1 MREVEF
7 FLDPFCPWAWNASR
21 FVVEVAG
28 PAELQVTWRFISLAV
43 LNENSAGYPGLDL
56 TRQLIRVPASAREHG
71 GNDAVGDVYTALG
84 NVLHVGGVSRKVWEG
99 DKVDVREIAAEAV
112 RDAGLPA
119 HVAHAVEEPSY
130 DELVRAETELALSR
144 TGPDVGTPIITFDLA
159 RPEATSLFGPVIAK
173 VPRGEAAVELWNA
186 LAVVADSGVSELK
199 RSLRGDLR
207 FD

>member
-28 PAELQVTWRFISLAV
+28 PAEVSVTWRFISLAV
-43 LNENSAGYPGLDL
+43 LNENSPGYPGLDM
-56 TRQLIRVPASAREHG
+56 TRRLIRVPAAAREHG

-84 NVLHVGGVSRKVWEG
+84 NLLHVGGAGRRLWEG
-99 DKVDVREIAAEAV
+99 EHLDVRELAAEAV
-112 RDAGLPA
+112 SDAGLPA
-119 HVAHAVEEPSY
+119 HLAHAVEEPSF
-130 DELVRAETELALSR
+130 DEVVRAETDLALTR
-144 TGPDVGTPIITFDLA
+144 TGPDVGTPIITFDPA
-159 RPEATSLFGPVIAK
+159 RPEATSLFGPVIAQ
-173 VPRGEAAVELWNA
+173 VPRGEAAVELWRA

-199 RSLRGDLR
+199 RSLRGELR